1 MANFWIKDQNG
12 DPSVIVT
19 LVAVSFVAVTVGYIL
34 SLFDRVGNVAVRPF
48 DVAACGAYFGAIMAA
63 FVGHHWVTTKYVNG
77 HVVTDDSSA
86 TTTTT
91 KSVNGQVVAEV
102 SATDAT
108 STTTTMPVVPG
119 TNPGV
124 TT

>member
-1 MANFWIKDQNG
+1 MANLWIKDQNG

-19 LVAVSFVAVTVGYIL
+19 LVAVSFVAVTVGYVM
-34 SLFDRVGNVAVRPF
+34 SLFDRIGTVSIRPF
-48 DVAACGAYFGAIMAA
+48 DVAACGAYFGSVMAA

-77 HVVTDDSSA
+77 QVVTDDSSA
-86 TTTTT
+86 TVTTTQSGSGNT
-91 KSVNGQVVAEV
+91 VTAT
-102 SATDAT
+102 TDAT